1 MSGFFL
7 RDGPLFFSPCIACL
21 QSCDVCSKTTE
32 CTKCKDGFFNSALKD
47 KCNKCT
53 DGCKTCTAATG
64 CQECFSNFSLDSKKE
79 KCDVN
84 GVGILLIFLL
94 IFFGICCLGCLIWVC
109 CIYVCVATVQVVS
122 DPGMSYE
129 VQPTTVIYEEHY

>member
-7 RDGPLFFSPCIACL
+7 RDGPLFFSPCLACL
-21 QSCDVCSKTTE
+21 VSCDVCSKTTE
-32 CTKCKDGFFNSALKD
+32 CTKCKDGFFNSAFKD

-79 KCDVN
+79 KCNVN
-84 GVGILLIFLL
+84 GLGIMLIFLL

-109 CIYVCVATVQVVS
+109 CIYVCVASVQVVS